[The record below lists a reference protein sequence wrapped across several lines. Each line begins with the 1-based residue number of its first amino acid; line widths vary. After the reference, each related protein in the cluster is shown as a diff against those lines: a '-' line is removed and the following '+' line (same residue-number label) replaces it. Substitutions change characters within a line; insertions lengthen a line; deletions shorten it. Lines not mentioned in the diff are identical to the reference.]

1 VSTSPPAVSQSVEV
15 PARWRRWQAHAQ
27 LVRLPNVFTA
37 MADIF
42 LAGFAT
48 GAVTGRPFAFLVVLL
63 ASCCL
68 YCAGMVWNDFFDLEE
83 DRRDRFFR
91 PLPSGRV
98 SLAVAVL
105 IGLLLTSAGLLFAA
119 LACLLEAEVRPLT
132 LILAC
137 WLVVAILVY
146 DSWLK
151 RTWAGPLGMGSCR
164 FLNVLLGLSASGAAL
179 PGWWVYL
186 ALVVGVYIVGVTWFA
201 RTEATRSKVP
211 HLIGAAGVMLA
222 ALFMGLAMP
231 AVALEQPEA
240 TTFLF
245 PYLLVG
251 FGFYLGVPIRKAIK
265 RPEPRFVQA
274 AVKRSVLGLIFL
286 DAILASSL
294 AGVAGLLIALLF
306 LPARFLGRW
315 IYST

>member
-1 VSTSPPAVSQSVEV
+1 VSTSPPAVVQLVEV
-15 PARWRRWQAHAQ
+15 PARWRRWQAYAQ

-48 GAVTGRPFAFLVVLL
+48 GSVTGRPFAFVVVLL

-68 YCAGMVWNDFFDLEE
+68 YCAGLVWNDFFDLEE

-98 SLAVAVL
+98 SLAAAVTL
-105 IGLLLTSAGLLFAA
+105 GVVLTGAGLLFAA
-119 LACLLEAEVRPLT
+119 LASFLDGAFRPLT
-132 LILAC
+132 LIMAG
-137 WLVVAILVY
+137 WLVVAILMY
-146 DSWLK
+146 DGWLK
-151 RTWAGPLGMGSCR
+151 RIWAGPLGMGACR
-164 FLNVLLGLSASGAAL
+164 FLNVLLGLSASGVPL
-179 PGWWVYL
+179 DGWWVFL
-186 ALVVGVYIVGVTWFA
+186 ASVVGVYIVGVTWFA

-211 HLIGAAGVMLA
+211 HLVGAAGVMLA
-222 ALFMGLAMP
+222 ALFLGLAVP
-231 AVALEQPEA
+231 IVALEQPEA

-265 RPEPRFVQA
+265 RPEPRVVQA

-294 AGVAGLLIALLF
+294 AGIAGLLIALLF